1 MSNTFACDIRNN
13 TSLGNFGRELMNPHS
28 QDSGPLTDDGMSQE
42 SVTKAEQ
49 IAIVEPQA
57 SSERLY
63 NVFIKSVAW
72 PAEGRGLLHVAS
84 PMVYAKEFKIRS
96 AFGSYIV
103 NRNDLEIDISRKGGS
118 LSPSS
123 GSVIAEIEIVPHGL
137 LVESK
142 PPEAGTDP
150 TSASNPN
157 ELWQDVPKDSEGMT
171 IQLNDILRFG
181 SYKVKVVDVVV
192 SPESLR
198 ARSDATTLTAL
209 KPFIISPTVN
219 DTISND
225 GRAPS
230 SSNGSDGSLNGG
242 PLCRIC
248 FEGTPVDNPSNP
260 LVSPCHCAGSLRY
273 IHVDCL
279 RRWLD
284 GQLQVKQ
291 FDEGGGSY
299 YIRTINCEICKSVY
313 SKSIYESILIP
324 RPPVPHIILED
335 FLAPGHPLSP
345 SQPTSKIHIIPV
357 APERPIRIGRSK
369 ENDVVLSDISVSR
382 IHALL
387 MVGSDES
394 LRLVDLNS
402 KFGTFIKLPDKIFH
416 HVNSPS
422 PLRFL
427 IGSCLMD
434 ISTALPGRFER
445 ILPERFLGE
454 KGAVKLV
461 KSRPPNDRIT
471 DMVMERRRN
480 PGAPFMSNAAISS
493 PVSPAATLNHSV
505 LRSPLADDEPP
516 ELQLPHREDAP

>member
-1 MSNTFACDIRNN
+1 
-13 TSLGNFGRELMNPHS
+13 MNAHS
-28 QDSGPLTDDGMSQE
+28 HDSGPLTDDGMSQE
-42 SVTKAEQ
+42 SASKGEVAFP
-49 IAIVEPQA
+49 VEHQA
-57 SSERLY
+57 PSDRLY
-63 NVFIKSVAW
+63 NVFIKSIAW

-84 PMVYAKEFKIRS
+84 PMIYAKEFKIRS
-96 AFGSYIV
+96 AFGSYLIS
-103 NRNDLEIDISRKGGS
+103 RNDLEIDILRKSGVV
-118 LSPSS
+118 PSS
-123 GSVIAEIEIVPHGL
+123 DLSIIAEIDITPNGL
-137 LVESK
+137 MVESK
-142 PPEAGTDP
+142 PSGPGTDP
-150 TSASNPN
+150 SIAANQH
-157 ELWQDVPKDSEGMT
+157 ELWQEVPKDSEGMT
-171 IQLNDILRFG
+171 IQLSDILRFG

-192 SPESLR
+192 SPETLCAR
-198 ARSDATTLTAL
+198 ADATTLSAL
-209 KPFIISPTVN
+209 KPFIFSPTDG
-219 DTISND
+219 DTISHD
-225 GRAPS
+225 GYVPS
-230 SSNGSDGSLNGG
+230 SSNGSDGSISHG
-242 PLCRIC
+242 PVCRIC
-248 FEGTPVDNPSNP
+248 FEGTPADDPSNP
-260 LVSPCHCAGSLRY
+260 LVSPCHCAGSLRF
-273 IHVDCL
+273 IHVNCL

-324 RPPVPHIILED
+324 RPQVPHIILED
-335 FLAPGHPLSP
+335 FLAPGSPLSP

-387 MVGSDES
+387 MVGNDDS

-402 KFGTFIKLPDKIFH
+402 KFGTFIRLPDKIFH
-416 HVNSPS
+416 HINSPT

-434 ISTALPGRFER
+434 ISAALPGRFER

-454 KGAVKLV
+454 KGSVKLV
-461 KSRPPNDRIT
+461 KSRPPNDRIA
-471 DMVMERRRN
+471 DIVMERRRN
-480 PGAPFMSNAAISS
+480 PGAPYLSTAAIAS

-516 ELQLPHREDAP
+516 ELQLPHREQSP

>member
-1 MSNTFACDIRNN
+1 
-13 TSLGNFGRELMNPHS
+13 MNPHS

-42 SVTKAEQ
+42 SATKGEHVAVSESH
-49 IAIVEPQA
+49 IAL
-57 SSERLY
+57 ERPY
-63 NVFIKSVAW
+63 NVLIKSIAW

-84 PMVYAKEFKIRS
+84 PMVYSKEFKIRS
-96 AFGSYIV
+96 AYGTYVV
-103 NRNDLEIDISRKGGS
+103 NRSDLEIDILRKPA
-118 LSPSS
+118 SPIPLP
-123 GSVIAEIEIVPHGL
+123 GAIIAEVEIVPNGL
-137 LVESK
+137 LVECK
-142 PPEAGTDP
+142 PLEASADP
-150 TSASNPN
+150 ALAGNPN
-157 ELWQDVPKDSEGMT
+157 ELWQDVPKDSEGIT

-198 ARSDATTLTAL
+198 ARADATTLTAL
-209 KPFIISPTVN
+209 KPFIFSPADG
-219 DTISND
+219 DTMSHD
-225 GRAPS
+225 GFVPS
-230 SSNGSDGSLNGG
+230 SSNGSDGSLTGG
-242 PLCRIC
+242 PVCRIC
-248 FEGTPVDNPSNP
+248 FEGTPADNPSNP

-291 FDEGGGSY
+291 FDDGGGSY

-335 FLAPGHPLSP
+335 FLSPGSPLSP

-387 MVGSDES
+387 MVGNDDS

-402 KFGTFIKLPDKIFH
+402 KFGTFIRLPDKIFH
-416 HVNSPS
+416 HINSPT

-434 ISTALPGRFER
+434 ISASMPGRFER

-454 KGAVKLV
+454 KGSVKLV
-461 KSRPPNDRIT
+461 KSRPPNDRIA

-480 PGAPFMSNAAISS
+480 PGAPHMSTAAIAS
-493 PVSPAATLNHSV
+493 PVSPAATLNNSI

-516 ELQLPHREDAP
+516 ELQLPHRGEESP